1 MIQGIIVITLVV
13 IVIWLAI
20 SNALLR
26 IKNDIV
32 TAELRVTK
40 QLLES
45 ATDQVDGKTLRKI
58 VQNWRDEDARI
69 NNSVVGYDNNN
80 STTGDVDIRA
90 MADDTKAE

>member
-32 TAELRVTK
+32 TAELSLK
-40 QLLES
+40 NEGES
-45 ATDQVDGKTLRKI
+45 LIKFM
-58 VQNWRDEDARI
+58 QNWRDEDARI
-69 NNSVVGYDNNN
+69 NNSVIGYDRNN
-80 STTGDVDIRA
+80 SNTADVYTETMESDRE
-90 MADDTKAE
+90 AE

>member
-32 TAELRVTK
+32 TAELSLK
-40 QLLES
+40 NEGES
-45 ATDQVDGKTLRKI
+45 LIKFM
-58 VQNWRDEDARI
+58 QNWRDEDARI
-69 NNSVVGYDNNN
+69 NNGVIGYDRNN
-80 STTGDVDIRA
+80 SNTADVYTETMESDRE
-90 MADDTKAE
+90 AE